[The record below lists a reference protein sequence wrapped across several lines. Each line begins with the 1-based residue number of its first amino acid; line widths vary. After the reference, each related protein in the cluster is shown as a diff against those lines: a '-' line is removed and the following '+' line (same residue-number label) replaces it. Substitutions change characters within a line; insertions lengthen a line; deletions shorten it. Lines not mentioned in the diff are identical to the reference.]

1 MINSIL
7 LNSFKDILI
16 NEYQFQ
22 EVAEHVFHGFL
33 IKKNDTKVLF
43 SFNVSI
49 DLNPIFKGG
58 LPIVKELD
66 QIIPNTVEYHKYTRT
81 NTFCFGVGLHERII
95 YNRLLKD
102 FKWFIEKQVKGFL
115 SAFILKDLTGE
126 WGAEEFSHDELTARK
141 QSLQKLLGVYDFSQN
156 GIKLLELNVI
166 YKYGTCYCGSGKKY
180 IYCHYDSLLKLQGQ
194 ISLIDIIN
202 EINRIK
208 ELIINENS

>member
-16 NEYQFQ
+16 YEYQFQ
-22 EVAEHVFHGFL
+22 EITENIFQGFL
-33 IKKNDTKVLF
+33 DNKNDTKVLF
-43 SFNVSI
+43 SFRLSI
-49 DLNPIFKGG
+49 DLNPINLGK
-58 LPIVKELD
+58 LPIVKDLD
-66 QIIPNTVEYHKYTRT
+66 QIIPNTLEYHKYTKI
-81 NTFCFGVGLHERII
+81 NAFCFGVGLHERII
-95 YNRLLKD
+95 YNRMLKD

-166 YKYGTCYCGSGKKY
+166 HKSGTCYCGSGEKY
-180 IYCHYDSLLKLQGQ
+180 IYCHLEKLKKLNGKL
-194 ISLIDIIN
+194 SLIDIVN
-202 EINRIK
+202 EINRVK
-208 ELIINENS
+208 ELSSS

>member
-7 LNSFKDILI
+7 LDSFKDILV
-16 NEYQFQ
+16 NEYEFQ
-22 EVAEHVFHGFL
+22 EVAEKVFQGFL
-33 IKKNDTKVLF
+33 DKKNDTKVLF
-43 SFNVSI
+43 SFRLLI
-49 DLNPIFKGG
+49 DLNPINLGR
-58 LPIVKELD
+58 LPIVQDLD
-66 QIIPNTVEYHKYTRT
+66 QIIPNNLEYHKYTKI
-81 NTFCFGVGLHERII
+81 NAFCFGVGLHERII
-95 YNRLLKD
+95 YNRMLKD

-115 SAFILKDLTGE
+115 SAYIIKDLTGE

-166 YKYGTCYCGSGKKY
+166 YKSETCYCGSGKNY
-180 IYCHYDSLLKLQGQ
+180 IYCHYDSLLRLQGK
-194 ISLIDIIN
+194 ISLIDVIN